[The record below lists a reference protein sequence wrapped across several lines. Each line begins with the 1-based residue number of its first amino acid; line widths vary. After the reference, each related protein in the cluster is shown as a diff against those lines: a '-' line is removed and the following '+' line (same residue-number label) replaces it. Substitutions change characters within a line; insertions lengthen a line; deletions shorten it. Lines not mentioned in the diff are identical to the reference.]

1 MAAST
6 VSRIE
11 RGKAATRTAYLGAM
25 LDLYGVNEPGQRQ
38 ILIDMAREGHRKG
51 WWAAWEDVLP
61 TGFDVYVGLEAEAA
75 SLRAYESLVVHGLP
89 PTEAY
94 ARVVTSTGP
103 TRQPPEQIE

>member
-75 SLRAYESLVVHGLP
+75 SLRAYESLAVPRLPPPEAHARALP
-89 PTEAY
+89 PTSPS
-94 ARVVTSTGP
+94 RP
-103 TRQPPEQIE
+103 TP